1 MSRIII
7 IENSGKVNFGGGQKI
22 TLQVAEILSKTC
34 ELVFVDFAKGTRFEQ
49 MINEKF
55 PDSSKVL
62 LKGRSFFF
70 PFKYL
75 NWLLDLV
82 VLTCLFPGN
91 LRKIK
96 YYVTKKTLIYV
107 TTKKGLLYAYMM
119 KVMYGVPFIYHAHLV
134 ENTKSIFYFLYRSCL
149 KKAEM
154 SLCVSKA
161 VYDTIKLPNKILL
174 YNPNINDKGFK
185 GRKNKDKFVV
195 AAMGSLIKIKGFEYY
210 IKAADKVSEKL
221 PVEFRLY
228 GEGPL
233 HDTLETLSNGKVK
246 FMGFSENIM
255 NELYESIDIVVVPT
269 IIPEALPLVL
279 VEAKSVGLP
288 AIVTNLGGQAEIIR
302 NGIDGFLVPVG
313 DSLSIKQYIEM
324 MVKDRVL
331 YNKLAEESYQSVSL
345 FDYDLFTSTILKIFI
360 V

>member
-1 MSRIII
+1 M
-7 IENSGKVNFGGGQKI
+7 
-22 TLQVAEILSKTC
+22 
-34 ELVFVDFAKGTRFEQ
+34 
-49 MINEKF
+49 
-55 PDSSKVL
+55 

-345 FDYDLFTSTILKIFI
+345 FDYDLFKSTILKIFI